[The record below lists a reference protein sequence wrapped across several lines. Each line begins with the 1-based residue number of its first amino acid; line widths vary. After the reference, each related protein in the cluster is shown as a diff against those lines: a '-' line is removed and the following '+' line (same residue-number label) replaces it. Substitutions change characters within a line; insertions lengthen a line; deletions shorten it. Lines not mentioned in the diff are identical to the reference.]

1 MLDELKVRIGALRGE
16 FEKNRDI
23 SDPAKK
29 FSAQVGGM
37 LEIETITIDQNE
49 ANRNL
54 YGDINNDYGF
64 RDIRLWVKGMGTE
77 PSATTS
83 HWDLPANFPLRM

>member
-64 RDIRLWVKGMGTE
+64 RDIRLWVKGNGYGTLGYNVTLGFTGQL
-77 PSATTS
+77 S
-83 HWDLPANFPLRM
+83 LRM